1 MSGGSGSS
9 TGWLREHGWLLDR
22 RRPDVKPTHLL
33 LDGGKARVPDESA
46 GAFLNAYAIA
56 VVRGPPPSVVEL
68 RTPVFRLFLDLDV
81 RTAADAPPL
90 RFADVM
96 RALQRRAAAFFATD
110 DPPRAVVCT
119 TEPKVQEDGSTK
131 AGRHVVWTN
140 VWVSAAT
147 ALTFRAAAVEDLE
160 AALPDACSKSWAQVV
175 DACVFTSNGL
185 RMPFSAK
192 GRAGTSVYL
201 PDHVWVGEDPA
212 GERVGDVQGVS
223 AVRRWVRELSL
234 RAFGVDETAVREG
247 VHVPEAA
254 AGEGLCGTAR
264 SLREFEGVLPALE
277 AALPAQFAGSR
288 FTGVIKAESCYLL
301 RSSSR
306 YCGNVGRAHN
316 TCNIYFVLSLKG
328 IRQGCYCRCDTLE
341 GRRYGLCRDYR
352 GETHPV
358 PDEVLAAFFGDGAP
372 PPPPPE
378 LRLPSATSTSAA
390 SLHQL
395 LSRSRPALKA
405 TSRRRAATAAAAA
418 AAATVGAGLVV
429 PRVKR

>member
-1 MSGGSGSS
+1 MGSTGGSNE
-9 TGWLREHGWLLDR
+9 WLREHGWLLDR
-22 RRPDVKPTHLL
+22 RRPDAKPTHLL

-81 RTAADAPPL
+81 RTPADAPPL
-90 RFADVM
+90 PWGDVM
-96 RALQRRAAAFFATD
+96 RALQRRAAAFFDTAD

-119 TEPKVQEDGSTK
+119 TDPKQQEDGSTK

-140 VWVSAAT
+140 VWASAAT
-147 ALTFRAAAVEDLE
+147 ALAFRAAAVEDLE
-160 AALPDACSKSWAQVV
+160 AALPGACSKGWAQVV

-192 GRAGTSVYL
+192 GRAAASVYR
-201 PDHVWVGEDPA
+201 PDRVWVGEQP
-212 GERVGDVQGVS
+212 EREAVGDVRGVS
-223 AVRRWVRELSL
+223 AVRRWVRELSV

-277 AALPAQFAGSR
+277 AALPAPFEGQR
-288 FTGVIKAESCYLL
+288 FTGVIRAEACYLL

-328 IRQGCYCRCDTLE
+328 IRQGCYCRCDTLD

-358 PDEVLAAFFGDGAP
+358 PDEVLAAFFGDTAP

-378 LRLPSATSTSAA
+378 LRMPSAKSTSAA
-390 SLHQL
+390 SLQQL

-405 TSRRRAATAAAAA
+405 ATRKRAATAAAAA